1 MTMGQYMDDLEE
13 INRVVQL
20 YVDGA
25 NGDVA
30 KLEEAFH
37 PNAWMFGHVGEMNT
51 YFPIEE
57 FFKMVTNMP
66 GLAGPAYRAR
76 VTSIDVAGDAAVATL
91 AEEDYM
97 GCDFVDYFSLAR
109 IDGVWK
115 IVNKTYAHTGG
126 EPPSS

>member
-1 MTMGQYMDDLEE
+1 MGQYMDDLEE
-13 INRVVQL
+13 ISRVVQL
-20 YVDGA
+20 YIDGA

-37 PNAWMFGHVGEMNT
+37 PSAWMFGHIGPMETNI
-51 YFPIEE
+51 PIQD
-57 FFKMVTNMP
+57 FFKMITEMP

-76 VTSIDVAGDAAVATL
+76 ITSIDVIGDAAVATL

-97 GCDFVDYFSLAR
+97 GCDFTDYFSLAR
-109 IDGVWK
+109 IDGSWK

-126 EPPSS
+126 APPSH